1 MTYNATELKRQ
12 AANYSETLPTI
23 FCVFLSVMIT
33 EKHQREFGVYAAR
46 LHPVFSSSHRANL
59 T

>member
-1 MTYNATELKRQ
+1 MNKPNMKNIKISR
-12 AANYSETLPTI
+12 I
-23 FCVFLSVMIT
+23 LSGMIT

-46 LHPVFSSSHRANL
+46 LHPVFSSSRRANL